1 MPAVL
6 GKVQV
11 YQELAKAHISK
22 AKIFEESSGEIK
34 HKECV
39 IQKKVTMKSMAVVSQ
54 NILMQN
60 LHSVVTGYNDKER
73 AKNGS

>member
-1 MPAVL
+1 
-6 GKVQV
+6 
-11 YQELAKAHISK
+11 LAKAQINK

-54 NILMQN
+54 NILMHN
-60 LHSVVTGYNDKER
+60 PHSVVTGYSDKER